1 MGVRKRETA
10 TQLKENRK
18 HIAFAK
24 LNDCPTSPRKMR
36 IMADLIRGE
45 GAEKALSILR
55 FSAKESSRRLEKLLV
70 SAIANWQAK
79 NEDADVEKAGLYVK
93 EIRVDS
99 GTMLKRLRPA
109 PQGRGH
115 RIRKRSNHVTLVLG
129 AKDHAQ
135 S

>member
-36 IMADLIRGE
+36 LMADLIRGE

-55 FSAKESSRRLEKLLV
+55 FSAKESSRRLEKLLL
-70 SAIANWQAK
+70 
-79 NEDADVEKAGLYVK
+79 EKV
-93 EIRVDS
+93 V
-99 GTMLKRLRPA
+99 
-109 PQGRGH
+109 
-115 RIRKRSNHVTLVLG
+115 RK
-129 AKDHAQ
+129 
-135 S
+135 